1 MELKKIFAKVIGI
14 NESGV
19 SGSLSRKNTVE
30 WDSINHLLLVSEI
43 EKELKI
49 TMTMKE
55 VEEVK
60 NYKELDLIVK
70 SRSQKN
76 KK

>member
-14 NESGV
+14 NESDV

-55 VEEVK
+55 VEEIK

-70 SRSQKN
+70 KRSQKN